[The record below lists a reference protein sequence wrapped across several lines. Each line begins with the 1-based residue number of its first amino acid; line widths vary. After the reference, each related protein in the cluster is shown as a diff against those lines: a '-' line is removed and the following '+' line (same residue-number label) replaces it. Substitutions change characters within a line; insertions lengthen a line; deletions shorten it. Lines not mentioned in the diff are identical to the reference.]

1 MSVLVRAFKKSDLK
15 EIDPIE
21 SLASENMTDEFAQA
35 IEDSSLAVTGVR
47 DGKVVGCG
55 GVHPINEFQGEIW
68 LRLDKDCLNHKIDTL
83 RWIKCGMKIIEET
96 YPFQQLDA
104 MVQCCLESSI
114 KMLEWMGFVR
124 IKEED
129 DWIVFQKDLA

>member
-1 MSVLVRAFKKSDLK
+1 MSALVRPFKKSDLK

-21 SLASENMTDEFAQA
+21 SLASEDITDEFAQA
-35 IEDSSLAVTGVR
+35 VEDSSLAVTCIR
-47 DGKVVGCG
+47 DGKVMGCG

-68 LRLDKDCLNHKIDTL
+68 LRLDKSCQDHKIDTL

-96 YPFQQLDA
+96 YPFQRLDA

-114 KMLEWMGFVR
+114 KMLEWMGFTR

-129 DWIVFQKDLA
+129 GWIVFQKDLA